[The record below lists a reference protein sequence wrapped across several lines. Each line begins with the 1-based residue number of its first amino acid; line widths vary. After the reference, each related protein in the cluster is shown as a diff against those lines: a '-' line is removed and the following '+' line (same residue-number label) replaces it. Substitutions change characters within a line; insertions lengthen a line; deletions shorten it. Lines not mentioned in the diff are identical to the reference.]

1 MFIKYEVQ
9 ILMTC
14 AIWSVEIIF
23 GGLKMFLI
31 VKDVFSKNLFPK

>member
-23 GGLKMFLI
+23 DGLKMFLI
-31 VKDVFSKNLFPK
+31 VKDVFSKNLYLK